1 MDKNM
6 QIIQGNKKPYK
17 NGTVNPQAVALA
29 RKSRGLDPRELSKMV
44 GISLRDMK
52 KIEKGEL
59 EVPNG
64 LLEKFASALGY
75 TKPFFKQDIQIYT
88 PISWVG
94 TEH

>member
-1 MDKNM
+1 
-6 QIIQGNKKPYK
+6 
-17 NGTVNPQAVALA
+17 
-29 RKSRGLDPRELSKMV
+29 
-44 GISLRDMK
+44 MK

-75 TKPFFKQDIQIYT
+75 AKSFFKQDIQIYT

-94 TEH
+94 VEH